1 MDRIDKEILGLL
13 QQDASQSNAQL
24 AGRIGLAPSSCLRR
38 VQRLKKA
45 GVIQRVAAVL
55 NPAKVDR
62 RIQAIVT
69 VELQRHAEVQT
80 RAFLTTAS
88 GEAAVQQAY
97 SVTGQTDVVLILRL
111 ADMEE
116 FEALCERLFTE
127 QNNVV
132 RYYTMIVKGVG
143 KETTMLPL

>member
-24 AGRIGLAPSSCLRR
+24 ADRIGLAPSSCLRR

-80 RAFLTTAS
+80 RGFLTTAS

-132 RYYTMIVKGVG
+132 RYYTMMVKGVG